1 MRAVDPQPTPPGTE
15 SRSGCR
21 SIGARIVG
29 SLFFLAFFAMGTLF
43 EVLVVTELIR
53 ELATYRWHATPATID
68 SSGVE
73 LTGNDE
79 EPYQLTVTYRYSHGG
94 VERLSS
100 QVALS
105 PRASSSYDTI
115 QRESLR
121 LAPGTTTTCYVDP
134 KHPERSVLRRRNLI
148 FGLVAFFP
156 LIFIAIGA
164 VGLYA
169 IWKPASR
176 KPETTSISTRA
187 SARRLAHVVPIV
199 LGLLFVTV
207 GGSLFIA
214 IGVVPGLRLLRA
226 ASWLE
231 APCTIVSSTVRSH
244 STDDGTTYRVDIL
257 FRYEVDGVSFHSNRY
272 DFVSFSSSGAES
284 KREIVDRYAEG
295 SETVCFV
302 DPDDPTRAVLV
313 RDFRPAY
320 LVGLFPLIFLVVGA
334 AVARWGFNVRN
345 RAPKPWTTPHV
356 LEAEAAPVDGAIEL
370 ASRQSPAA
378 RVVGALIFTLIWNGI
393 LSVFLIDLIRD
404 WQRGQHA
411 WGTAL
416 FLAPFV
422 IVGLASFAMVGYTVL
437 AAFNP
442 RPRLK
447 IDPATPRLG
456 DSVALDWRFGGR
468 SRRIE
473 HLEITIEGR
482 EEATYRRGTDSRTD
496 TEIFARILV
505 ADARHGLEIARGSGH
520 VRIPDDTMHSF
531 VGDHNKVVWVVKL
544 HGEIL
549 RWPDVDEEFEIAVRP
564 RSVQEFAR

>member
-73 LTGNDE
+73 RTGDDE
-79 EPYQLTVTYRYSHGG
+79 EPYQLTITYRYSHGG

-100 QVALS
+100 RVALS
-105 PRASSSYDTI
+105 PRTSSSYDTI

-134 KHPERSVLRRRNLI
+134 KHPERSVLRRRNPI

-176 KPETTSISTRA
+176 EPETTSISTKA

-214 IGVVPGLRLLRA
+214 IGAVPGLRLLRA

-231 APCTIVSSTVRSH
+231 TPCTIVSSTVRSH
-244 STDDGTTYRVDIL
+244 STDDGTTHRVDIL
-257 FRYEVDGVSFHSNRY
+257 FRYEVDGVSYNSNRY
-272 DFVSFSSSGAES
+272 DFANFSSSGYAS
-284 KREIVDRYAEG
+284 KREIVDGYPEG
-295 SETVCFV
+295 SESVCFV
-302 DPDDPTRAVLV
+302 DPDDPTRVVLV

-320 LVGLFPLIFLVVGA
+320 LVGLLPLLFLIAGA
-334 AVARWGFNVRN
+334 AVARWGINIRN
-345 RAPKPWTTPHV
+345 RTAKPWTTP
-356 LEAEAAPVDGAIEL
+356 EATGAEAVSFEGAIEL
-370 ASRQSPAA
+370 VPRQSPAA
-378 RVVGALIFTLIWNGI
+378 KVLGALIFTLIWNGI
-393 LSVFLIDLIRD
+393 LSVFLINLIRD

-416 FLAPFV
+416 FLAPFL
-422 IVGLASFAMVGYTVL
+422 IVGLASFVMVGYAVL

-442 RPRLK
+442 RPRLT
-447 IDPATPRLG
+447 IDPATPSLG
-456 DSVALDWRFGGR
+456 HSVVVDWRFRGR

-473 HLEITIEGR
+473 QLEITIEGR

-505 ADARHGLEIARGSGH
+505 ADARHELEIARGSGH

-531 VGDHNKVVWVVKL
+531 AGDHNRVVWAVKL
-544 HGEIL
+544 HGAIT
-549 RWPDVDEEFEIAVRP
+549 RWPDVDEEFEISVRP
-564 RSVQEFAR
+564 RSVQESSR